1 MADQP
6 RNICAAMSWPR
17 RILTAF
23 RSEVSST
30 LTVSRNLS
38 TARDYQAAAPRRPFL
53 ESTFHLRKRSLSSV
67 HVLHGGVRADTWADR
82 LDAAAGKPTSAM
94 SRSVPEDDP
103 GKRWRCSPVQE
114 IVESLNEGN
123 HITHGVSR
131 QAFVQSEALLECL
144 TVA

>member
-1 MADQP
+1 
-6 RNICAAMSWPR
+6 
-17 RILTAF
+17 
-23 RSEVSST
+23 
-30 LTVSRNLS
+30 
-38 TARDYQAAAPRRPFL
+38 
-53 ESTFHLRKRSLSSV
+53 
-67 HVLHGGVRADTWADR
+67 
-82 LDAAAGKPTSAM
+82 M

>member
-1 MADQP
+1 
-6 RNICAAMSWPR
+6 MSWPR

-53 ESTFHLRKRSLSSV
+53 EPTFHLRKRSLSSV

-94 SRSVPEDDP
+94 SRSFPEDDS

-114 IVESLNEGN
+114 IVESLNDGN
-123 HITHGVSR
+123 HIAYGVSR